1 MPSITLSL
9 KHDKTLEEAR
19 QHLETVVQQFQELF
33 GMLIQQTVWSPD
45 RSEVRLDGRGF
56 WIEMSVDEVLVH
68 VTGDIPLLGHLLS
81 RRVSSGVQQ
90 IVQKTFQKQ
99 LR

>member
-1 MPSITLSL
+1 MPLITLSL
-9 KHDKTLEEAR
+9 KHDETLEEAQ
-19 QHLETVVQQFQELF
+19 QHLESAVRQVQGLF
-33 GMLIQQTVWSPD
+33 GMMVRQIVWSPD

-56 WIEMSVDEVLVH
+56 WIEMWVDDVLVH
-68 VTGDIPLLGHLLS
+68 VTGDIPLLGHLLGS
-81 RRVSSGVQQ
+81 RVSTGVQQ